1 MRLEKF
7 NEFIEKATRIAK
19 GQDIDKVNGILILT
33 QEYNINVNKKQ
44 IMKFIEDV
52 R

>member
-1 MRLEKF
+1 MNLLK
-7 NEFIEKATRIAK
+7 KLSGIAK

-44 IMKFIEDV
+44 IMKFIEDA